1 MEKESQ
7 VLLTGPD
14 RHSVPGVTAGIYR
27 RPIDRPKAETHP
39 PKNSMNVFLVD
50 SREVFIPLKSPGAL
64 ALLWLLLPIFH
75 GFLLVYP
82 VFIGHQNAFL

>member
-14 RHSVPGVTAGIYR
+14 RRSVPGVTAGIYR

-50 SREVFIPLKSPGAL
+50 SSR
-64 ALLWLLLPIFH
+64 
-75 GFLLVYP
+75 
-82 VFIGHQNAFL
+82 